1 MRLYRRIIPKIARE
15 IIRSLNASGDIEV
28 NEGKLDEAEL
38 DLAAVA
44 VEYCN
49 QEDRLAQ
56 DARDAIHR
64 RGLNPERF
72 GQVKKGLADAKGLK
86 TGDDGVEALIEQMIE
101 ALFSS
106 KNVEEIYAEDND
118 IRKFI
123 SEVLKKYLDID
134 ASLDRDVRGR
144 LRNLREG
151 TPDWDIEYAR
161 LATQMKKQRGIA

>member
-28 NEGKLDEAEL
+28 NDSKLDEAEL

-72 GQVKKGLADAKGLK
+72 GQVKKGLADAKGFK
-86 TGDDGVEALIEQMIE
+86 TGDEGVEELIERMIQ

-106 KNVEEIYAEDND
+106 KNVEEIYAEDNA

-123 SEVLKKYLDID
+123 SDVLKKFLDID
-134 ASLDRDVRGR
+134 ESLDKDVRSR

-151 TPDWDIEYAR
+151 TQEWDIEYAR
-161 LATQMKKQRGIA
+161 LATQMKKQRGVA